1 MIDFDTVKAIGPYL
15 LSTLAALF
23 AGARWA
29 SARAFVTRED
39 FSVLSKKVEA
49 QVHDIAM
56 IRKDIEHL
64 PDADQFA
71 QLSQAVVKLTAMT
84 DALDERVTRIDAA
97 VTRIEDYLLKGRS

>member
-1 MIDFDTVKAIGPYL
+1 MIDFDTAKAIGPYL

-39 FSVLSKKVEA
+39 FSLLSKRVEGQA
-49 QVHDIAM
+49 HDLAM
-56 IRKDIEHL
+56 IRKDIDHL
-64 PDADQFA
+64 PDATQFA
-71 QLSQAVVKLTAMT
+71 ELSEAVVKLTAMT
-84 DALDERVTRIDAA
+84 DALDERVGRIDAG

>member
-1 MIDFDTVKAIGPYL
+1 MDFDTAKAIGPYL

-39 FSVLSKKVEA
+39 FSSLSKKVEGH
-49 QVHDIAM
+49 VKDIAM

-64 PDADQFA
+64 PDANKFA
-71 QLSQAVVKLTAMT
+71 ELSQAVVKLTTMT
-84 DALDERVTRIDAA
+84 DALEDRIGRIGEG